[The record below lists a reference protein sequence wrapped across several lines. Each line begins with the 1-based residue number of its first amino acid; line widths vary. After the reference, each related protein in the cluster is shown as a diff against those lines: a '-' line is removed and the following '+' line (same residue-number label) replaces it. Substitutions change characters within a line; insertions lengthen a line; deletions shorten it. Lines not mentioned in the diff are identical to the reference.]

1 MAGNGVAKIPD
12 KPSKEHWPDGDLQLR
27 LSPTIVGSLSSISC
41 GTLLERDEGS
51 DADCE
56 EHRGSISPLD
66 YLARAQADAEQPLDP
81 ASLNQ
86 SPPPAG
92 AAWHYRYTRRP
103 TALAGCCLLSTIGL
117 VTLASVLFLAY
128 MFIRH
133 NEKVYA
139 LMWRLVAVVFGH
151 IFRSD

>member
-1 MAGNGVAKIPD
+1 MAGNDVAKIPD
-12 KPSKEHWPDGDLQLR
+12 KPSKEHWSDPELQLR

-66 YLARAQADAEQPLDP
+66 YLARAQDP

-103 TALAGCCLLSTIGL
+103 TTLAGCCLLSTIGL

-139 LMWRLVAVVFGH
+139 LVWRLVAAVFSH